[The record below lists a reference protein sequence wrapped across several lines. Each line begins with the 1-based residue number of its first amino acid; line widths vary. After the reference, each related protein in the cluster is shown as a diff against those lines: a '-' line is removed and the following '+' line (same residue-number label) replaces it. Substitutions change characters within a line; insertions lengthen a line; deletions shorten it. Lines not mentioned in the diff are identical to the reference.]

1 MDLHYK
7 REALVGSIVLVGAAI
22 FVVGTMWLGG
32 KSFGQDNLVPVRFTD
47 IGNVKSSTPVKVS
60 GVQVGKVDRIVFE
73 GVGSV
78 RVDLALTQPVQ
89 LQRDASATIEAVGV
103 LGDVEIVLDPG
114 TDTVPL
120 EPGAYL
126 EGLTAPGMGGMVNE
140 LGDQARAV
148 MVGAQA
154 LLNQRMADDLHQTL
168 KSMQRLMSVYADTR
182 TGPTAEM
189 TRLMVSLQSVSA
201 RLDSTLASPALD
213 RTMQNMDSA
222 TAGLTRLTTQLTT
235 TTARMDTL
243 VRNIN
248 AGKGTL
254 GQVATNP
261 ALYDQ
266 LTATLQSM
274 QALLDSIQAK
284 PGKLTVQVKM
294 F

>member
-7 REALVGSIVLVGAAI
+7 REAMVGAIVLAGAAI

-32 KSFGQDNLVPVRFTD
+32 KSFGRDNVVPVRFKD
-47 IGNVKSSTPVKVS
+47 IGNLKTSSPVKVS
-60 GVQVGKVDRIVFE
+60 GVQVGKVDKIIFDS
-73 GVGSV
+73 VGSV
-78 RVDLALTQPVQ
+78 RVLLALTQHVP
-89 LQRDASATIEAVGV
+89 LRADAAATIEAVGV
-103 LGDVEIVLDPG
+103 LGDVEIVL
-114 TDTVPL
+114 
-120 EPGAYL
+120 
-126 EGLTAPGMGGMVNE
+126 APGSDTLPLPPGEVIEGGMAPGVGGMVSS

-148 MVGAQA
+148 MSGAQL
-154 LLNQRMADDLHQTL
+154 LLNQRTADDLHQTL
-168 KSMQRLMSVYADTR
+168 KAMQRLMSVYADTR

-189 TRLMVSLQSVSA
+189 TKLMVSLQGVSA
-201 RLDSTLASPALD
+201 RLDSTLANPAITRSLEHL
-213 RTMQNMDSA
+213 DSA
-222 TAGLTRLTTQLTT
+222 TAGLNTLTAQLAT

-243 VRNIN
+243 VSNIN

-266 LTATLQSM
+266 LTATLKSM
-274 QALLDSIQAK
+274 QALLDSVNAK

>member
-1 MDLHYK
+1 
-7 REALVGSIVLVGAAI
+7 VLAGAAV

-32 KSFGQDNLVPVRFTD
+32 KSFGKDNLVPVRFTD

-73 GVGSV
+73 SVGSV
-78 RVDLALTQPVQ
+78 RVDLALTQPVP
-89 LQRDASATIEAVGV
+89 LTRSASATIEAVGV

-114 TDTVPL
+114 SDSVPL
-120 EPGAYL
+120 APGEFI
-126 EGLTAPGMGGMVNE
+126 EGRTAPGMGGMVNE

-148 MVGAQA
+148 MVGAQT
-154 LLNQRMADDLHQTL
+154 LLNQRTADDLHETL
-168 KSMQRLMSVYADTR
+168 KAMQRLMSVYADTR
-182 TGPTAEM
+182 SGPTAEM
-189 TRLMVSLQSVSA
+189 TKLMVSLQTVSA
-201 RLDSTLASPALD
+201 RLDSTLSNPHLV
-213 RTMQNMDSA
+213 RTMENMDSA
-222 TAGLTRLTTQLTT
+222 TAGLTRLTTQLTAA
-235 TTARMDTL
+235 TARMDTL
-243 VRNIN
+243 VSNIN

-266 LTATLQSM
+266 LTATMHSM
-274 QALLDSIQAK
+274 QALIDSIQAK

>member
-7 REALVGSIVLVGAAI
+7 REALVGSIVLAGAAV

-32 KSFGQDNLVPVRFTD
+32 KSFGKDNLVPVRFTD

-73 GVGSV
+73 SVGSV
-78 RVDLALTQPVQ
+78 RVDLALTQPVP
-89 LQRDASATIEAVGV
+89 LTRSASATIEAVGV

-114 TDTVPL
+114 SDSVPL
-120 EPGAYL
+120 ASGEFI
-126 EGLTAPGMGGMVNE
+126 EGRTAPGMGGMVNE

-148 MVGAQA
+148 MVGAQT
-154 LLNQRMADDLHQTL
+154 LLNQRTADDLHETL
-168 KSMQRLMSVYADTR
+168 KAMQRLMSVYADTR
-182 TGPTAEM
+182 SGPTAEM
-189 TRLMVSLQSVSA
+189 TKLMVSLQTVSA
-201 RLDSTLASPALD
+201 RLDSTLSNPHLV
-213 RTMQNMDSA
+213 RTMENMDSA
-222 TAGLTRLTTQLTT
+222 TAGLTQLTAQLT
-235 TTARMDTL
+235 AATARMDTL
-243 VRNIN
+243 VANIN

-266 LTATLQSM
+266 LTATMHSM
-274 QALLDSIQAK
+274 QALIDSITAK
-284 PGKLTVQVKM
+284 PGKLTVQMKM

>member
-7 REALVGSIVLVGAAI
+7 REALVGSIVLAGAAV

-32 KSFGQDNLVPVRFTD
+32 KSFGREDLIPVRFTN

-73 GVGSV
+73 SVGSV
-78 RVDLALTQPVQ
+78 RVELALTQHIPLAQ
-89 LQRDASATIEAVGV
+89 DASATIEAVGV

-114 TDTVPL
+114 TDSVPL
-120 EPGAYL
+120 AAGEIL
-126 EGLTAPGMGGMVNE
+126 EGRAAAGMEGMVNE
-140 LGDQARAV
+140 LGEQARTV

-168 KSMQRLMSVYADTR
+168 KAMERLMSVYADTR

-189 TRLMVSLQSVSA
+189 TRLMVSMQSVSA
-201 RLDSTLASPALD
+201 RLDSTLANPALGH
-213 RTMQNMDSA
+213 TIENMDSA
-222 TAGLTRLTTQLTT
+222 TAGLTRLTNQLTA

-243 VRNIN
+243 VLNMN
-248 AGKGTL
+248 AGKGTM
-254 GQVATNP
+254 GQLATNP

-266 LTATLQSM
+266 LTATMKSM
-274 QALLDSIQAK
+274 QALIDSIQAK

>member
-7 REALVGSIVLVGAAI
+7 REALVGSLVLASVAI

-32 KSFGQDNLVPVRFTD
+32 RSFGRDNLVAAHFTD
-47 IGNVKSSTPVKVS
+47 VGNVKSSTPVKVS

-73 GVGSV
+73 GVGRV
-78 RVDLALTQPVQ
+78 RVDLALTERVP
-89 LQRDASATIEAVGV
+89 LQKDASATIEAVGV

-114 TDTVPL
+114 TDSLPL
-120 EPGAYL
+120 APGEFLA
-126 EGLTAPGMGGMVNE
+126 GLTAAGMGGMVNE

-148 MVGAQA
+148 MVGAQT
-154 LLNQRMADDLHQTL
+154 LLNQRMADDLHATL
-168 KSMQRLMSVYADTR
+168 KAMQRLMSVYADTR

-189 TRLMVSLQSVSA
+189 TRLMASLQGVTA
-201 RLDSTLASPALD
+201 RLDSTLANPAVG
-213 RTMQNMDSA
+213 RTLAHMDSA
-222 TAGLTRLTTQLTT
+222 TAGLDRLVSQLTS

-243 VRNIN
+243 MLNIN

-266 LTATLQSM
+266 LTATLASM
-274 QALLDSIQAK
+274 QALLDSVQAK

>member
-7 REALVGSIVLVGAAI
+7 REALVGAIVLVGAAI

-32 KSFGQDNLVPVRFTD
+32 RSFGRRNLVPVQFAD
-47 IGNVKSSTPVKVS
+47 IGNLKSSSPVKVS
-60 GVQVGKVDRIVFE
+60 GVQVGKVDRIDFQ

-78 RVDLALTQPVQ
+78 RVTLALTEEVPLAQ
-89 LQRDASATIEAVGV
+89 DAEARIEAVGV
-103 LGDVEIVLDPG
+103 LGDVEIVLEPG
-114 TDTVPL
+114 TDSVPL
-120 EPGAYL
+120 APDQVLPGSMAA
-126 EGLTAPGMGGMVNE
+126 GVGGMVND
-140 LGDQARAV
+140 LGGEARTV
-148 MVGAQA
+148 MRGAQA
-154 LLNQRMADDLHQTL
+154 LLNQQMADDLHATL
-168 KSMQRLMSVYADTR
+168 RAMTRLMNVYADTR

-189 TRLMVSLQSVSA
+189 TRLLESMQSVSA
-201 RLDSTLASPALD
+201 RLDSTLANPALE
-213 RTMQNMDSA
+213 RTIENMDSA
-222 TAGLTRLTTQLTT
+222 TAGLERLTTQLAT

-243 VRNIN
+243 VQNIN

-266 LTATLQSM
+266 LTATMRSM
-274 QALLDSIQAK
+274 QALIDSIQAK

>member
-7 REALVGSIVLVGAAI
+7 REAAVGSIVLAAAAV

-32 KSFGQDNLVPVRFTD
+32 RSFGRNSLVPVRFTD
-47 IGNVKSSTPVKVS
+47 IGNLKSSSPVKVS
-60 GVQVGKVDRIVFE
+60 GVQVGKVDRITFE
-73 GVGSV
+73 RVGSV
-78 RVDLALTQPVQ
+78 LVELALTQEVP
-89 LQRDASATIEAVGV
+89 LHTDAAASIEAVGV

-114 TDTVPL
+114 KDSLPL
-120 EPGAYL
+120 PDGDVL
-126 EGLTAPGMGGMVNE
+126 EGSMAPGVGGMVSD
-140 LGDQARAV
+140 LGGQARAV
-148 MVGAQA
+148 MTGAQA
-154 LLNQRMADDLHQTL
+154 ILNQRTADDLHETL
-168 KSMQRLMSVYADTR
+168 KAMQRLMSVYADTR
-182 TGPTAEM
+182 NGPTAEM

-201 RLDSTLASPALD
+201 RLDSTLANPAVG
-213 RTMQNMDSA
+213 RTLQHMDSA
-222 TAGLTRLTTQLTT
+222 SAGLNTLTSQLAV

-261 ALYDQ
+261 ALYEQ
-266 LTATLQSM
+266 LTATLKSM
-274 QALLDSIQAK
+274 QALLDSVQAK

>member
-7 REALVGSIVLVGAAI
+7 REALVGSIVLASAAV

-78 RVDLALTQPVQ
+78 RVDLALTQPVP

-114 TDTVPL
+114 TDSVPL
-120 EPGAYL
+120 APGAYL
-126 EGLTAPGMGGMVNE
+126 QGLTAPGMGGMVNE

-148 MVGAQA
+148 MVGAQT

-182 TGPTAEM
+182 TGPTAEL
-189 TRLMVSLQSVSA
+189 TRLMVSLRSVSV
-201 RLDSTLASPALD
+201 RLDSTLASPALE
-213 RTMQNMDSA
+213 RSMQNMDSA

-266 LTATLQSM
+266 LTSTLQSM

>member
-78 RVDLALTQPVQ
+78 RVDLALTQPVR

-114 TDTVPL
+114 TDSVPL
-120 EPGAYL
+120 APGDYL
-126 EGLTAPGMGGMVNE
+126 QGLTAPGMGGMVNE

-168 KSMQRLMSVYADTR
+168 KAMQRLMSVYADTR

>member
-7 REALVGSIVLVGAAI
+7 REAAVGAIVLAAAAVFI
-22 FVVGTMWLGG
+22 VGTMWLGG
-32 KSFGQDNLVPVRFTD
+32 KSFGRNAVVPVRFVD
-47 IGNVKSSTPVKVS
+47 IGNLKSSSPVKVS

-73 GVGSV
+73 RVGSV
-78 RVDLALTQPVQ
+78 RVDLALTEDVP
-89 LQRDASATIEAVGV
+89 LRLDAAATIEAVGV

-114 TDTVPL
+114 TDSLPL
-120 EPGAYL
+120 PEGQIL
-126 EGLTAPGMGGMVNE
+126 EGRMAPGVGGMVSD

-148 MVGAQA
+148 MTGAQA
-154 LLNQRMADDLHQTL
+154 IMNQRTADDLHETL
-168 KSMQRLMSVYADTR
+168 KSMQRMMNLYGDNRS
-182 TGPTAEM
+182 GPTAEL
-189 TRLMVSLQSVSA
+189 TRLMASLQSVSA
-201 RLDSTLASPALD
+201 RLDSTLANPALG
-213 RTMQNMDSA
+213 RTLEHMDSA
-222 TAGLTRLTTQLTT
+222 TAGLNHLTAQLTT

-243 VRNIN
+243 VLNIN

-266 LTATLQSM
+266 LTATLKSM
-274 QALLDSIQAK
+274 QALIDSVQAK

>member
-7 REALVGSIVLVGAAI
+7 REAMVGAIVLAGAAV

-32 KSFGQDNLVPVRFTD
+32 KSFGRDNVVPVRFED
-47 IGNVKSSTPVKVS
+47 IGNLKTSSPVKVS
-60 GVQVGKVDRIVFE
+60 GVQVGKVDKIIFDS
-73 GVGSV
+73 VGSV
-78 RVDLALTQPVQ
+78 RVLLALTQNVP
-89 LQRDASATIEAVGV
+89 LHADAAATIEAVGV

-114 TDTVPL
+114 ADSLPL
-120 EPGAYL
+120 PAGQVL
-126 EGLTAPGMGGMVNE
+126 EGGMAPGVGGMVSS

-148 MVGAQA
+148 MSGAQL
-154 LLNQRMADDLHQTL
+154 LLNQRTADDLHETL
-168 KSMQRLMSVYADTR
+168 KAMQRLMSVYADTR

-189 TRLMVSLQSVSA
+189 TKLMVSLQSVSA
-201 RLDSTLASPALD
+201 RLDSTLANPALV
-213 RTMQNMDSA
+213 RSLEHMDSA
-222 TAGLTRLTTQLTT
+222 TAGLNDLTRRLAT

-243 VRNIN
+243 VSNIN

-266 LTATLQSM
+266 LNATLKSM
-274 QALLDSIQAK
+274 QALLDSVQAK

>member
-7 REALVGSIVLVGAAI
+7 REAMVGAIVLAGAAV

-32 KSFGQDNLVPVRFTD
+32 KSFGRDNVVPVRFED
-47 IGNVKSSTPVKVS
+47 IGNLKTSSPVKVS
-60 GVQVGKVDRIVFE
+60 GVQVGKVDKIIFDS
-73 GVGSV
+73 VGSV
-78 RVDLALTQPVQ
+78 RVLLALTQNVP
-89 LQRDASATIEAVGV
+89 LHADAAATIEAVGV

-114 TDTVPL
+114 ADSLPL
-120 EPGAYL
+120 PAGQVL
-126 EGLTAPGMGGMVNE
+126 EGGMAPGVGGMVSS

-148 MVGAQA
+148 MSGAQL
-154 LLNQRMADDLHQTL
+154 LLNQRTADDLHETL
-168 KSMQRLMSVYADTR
+168 KAMQRLMSVYADTR

-189 TRLMVSLQSVSA
+189 TKLMVSLQSVSA
-201 RLDSTLASPALD
+201 RLDSTLASPALV
-213 RTMQNMDSA
+213 RSLEHMDSA
-222 TAGLTRLTTQLTT
+222 TAGLNDLTRRLAT

-243 VRNIN
+243 VSNIN

-266 LTATLQSM
+266 LNATLKSM
-274 QALLDSIQAK
+274 QALLDSVQAK

>member
-7 REALVGSIVLVGAAI
+7 REALVGSIVLAGAAV

-32 KSFGQDNLVPVRFTD
+32 KSFGKDNLVPVRFTD

-60 GVQVGKVDRIVFE
+60 GVQVGKVNRIVFE
-73 GVGSV
+73 SVGSV
-78 RVDLALTQPVQ
+78 RVDLALTQPVP
-89 LQRDASATIEAVGV
+89 LTRSASATIEAVGV

-114 TDTVPL
+114 TDSVPL
-120 EPGAYL
+120 ATGEFI
-126 EGLTAPGMGGMVNE
+126 EGRTAPGMGGMLNE

-148 MVGAQA
+148 MVGAQT
-154 LLNQRMADDLHQTL
+154 LLNQRTADDLHETL
-168 KSMQRLMSVYADTR
+168 KAMQRLMSVYADTR
-182 TGPTAEM
+182 SGPTAEM
-189 TRLMVSLQSVSA
+189 TKLMVSLQTVSA
-201 RLDSTLASPALD
+201 RLDSTLSNPHLV
-213 RTMQNMDSA
+213 RTMENMDSA
-222 TAGLTRLTTQLTT
+222 TAGLTRLTSQLTSA
-235 TTARMDTL
+235 TARMDTL
-243 VRNIN
+243 VSNIN

-266 LTATLQSM
+266 LTATMRSM
-274 QALLDSIQAK
+274 QALIDSIQAK

>member
-7 REALVGSIVLVGAAI
+7 REALVGSIVLAGAAV

-32 KSFGQDNLVPVRFTD
+32 KSFGKDNLVPVRFTD

-73 GVGSV
+73 SVGSV
-78 RVDLALTQPVQ
+78 RVDLALTQPVP
-89 LQRDASATIEAVGV
+89 LTRSASATIEAVGV

-114 TDTVPL
+114 SDSVPL
-120 EPGAYL
+120 APGEFI
-126 EGLTAPGMGGMVNE
+126 EGRTAPGMGGMVNE

-148 MVGAQA
+148 MVGAQT
-154 LLNQRMADDLHQTL
+154 LLNQRTADDLHETL
-168 KSMQRLMSVYADTR
+168 KAMQRLMSVYADTR
-182 TGPTAEM
+182 SGPTAEM
-189 TRLMVSLQSVSA
+189 TKLMVSLQTVSA
-201 RLDSTLASPALD
+201 RLDSTLSNPHLV
-213 RTMQNMDSA
+213 RTMENMDSA
-222 TAGLTRLTTQLTT
+222 TAGLTRLTTQLTSA
-235 TTARMDTL
+235 TARMDTL
-243 VRNIN
+243 VSNIN

-266 LTATLQSM
+266 LTATMHSM
-274 QALLDSIQAK
+274 QALIDSIQAK